1 MKTLFVPKLITEEQ
15 QGPADSETWG
25 YELGVESE
33 QVVLLQ
39 GLFESYEGLATVR
52 TIGFDPPRVNVLCTK
67 DTVDEVGRLLAWF
80 HENGQLSLAQ

>member
-1 MKTLFVPKLITEEQ
+1 VKVVFTPQKLEDE
-15 QGPADSETWG
+15 PLSPSDSEAWV

-52 TIGFDPPRVNVLCTK
+52 TVGFDPPRVNIICTK
-67 DTVDEVGRLLAWF
+67 DTVNDVGDLLAWF
-80 HENGQLSLAQ
+80 HENGQL